1 MKQETVNT
9 FTDGMVKDL
18 HPLTTPKTVLTDAL
32 NATLITYDGNEY
44 ILQNDM
50 GNGKVET
57 SRLPKGYVPVGMTE
71 YGGIIYVA
79 SYNPLTKTSQIGS
92 FPSPER
98 QIGTEEIDDNS
109 SKNYSINTSI
119 NTDNSYI
126 RLDVVGSDLEKYKLN
141 PGDKFMLGTNI
152 TFSDM
157 LDVHIAIVDKEG
169 NLTYI
174 DDQLQKA
181 KFVSLDGLK
190 TDTSDWNVFT
200 GKTSGYLTIIIAL
213 STIDT
218 FDLTRDIKLH
228 NADITNGT
236 NTTFDVTF
244 NGVATNTGKVSA
256 NGFCM
261 NYDLNNTSGK
271 ACGAWTVKM
280 EEFLHSDI
288 LSYVAI
294 PYCAYGYLN
303 AFKISGKIDFSLYG
317 TGFSKLTEWRYYK
330 DNDYMKITWGLDY
343 DVIEFLKVTSVKF
356 FLYNFQDDLQAAK
369 FPHITTTKKSTG
381 ETVTTNGY
389 YSYYECG
396 YKDNYNG
403 VFSEKIP
410 FQYNSTDTYG
420 LQKNTLYFVK
430 IAVDYLNQSTNT
442 TTTKYYYRM
451 LYTTGIFNEDYIKY
465 NEVDFKNLSPKA
477 YISISPSCEVTDK
490 QVTDVSA
497 ANANEFLNST
507 VTSKVVNAGY
517 NVTGNVSLNAKVTDD
532 GIPGT
537 PNISTNS
544 SDTGN
549 YGVTA
554 RFGNEFTKEI
564 SENKVYLGTDT
575 TLQSQLDTVIS
586 TAYPATTGDDSYGSI
601 GSIAINND
609 VISIQGNIRRGI
621 LYSGTSTNNV
631 AADCYNITKAF
642 SDVDD
647 FKLKYVGCECTGT
660 PNTMV
665 TGDTNHLQITSA
677 ACVSTGKSLELR
689 YKTFEHTGTP
699 KSLGAN
705 DDGGNYVGSQNSL
718 NGLDMNPF
726 NKTDNNG
733 MSCPITAIVPSSVG
747 EYPLGWNTSPLAC
760 IKPTSNTIN
769 GLDQYPVRDDDWGY
783 YDDPIFILWKTSTV
797 SGAWTFINLGGIR
810 AWNETWGKNEEVIL
824 PDTSWPPLHKDSDGN
839 DESDKWKADGCLYE
853 YPRKITA
860 QLSPNANTNYR
871 LTTLDILYNFLNQ
884 FYVVQWGRLTF
895 TSKVPDA
902 NHIIYNGLFDNKFKI
917 TSKYTYTYNPSYLY
931 SINTGSSSVYLN
943 PTDINSLITTKL
955 VGQLTDYQF
964 TDITANTTISNVTA
978 SSGSEDYSLEYS
990 IGKEVDMSNWNT
1002 ALNEIAN
1009 GDISIDTSVIYDST
1023 GNTKDGSGNP
1033 YSMNSIYTKT
1043 SGGNYVIWDG
1053 MAYYPNSQNIGV
1065 GTDFLHVE
1073 RATAKANAIL
1083 YAKAGSRILVTNKTD
1098 SFAVVGSVNARV
1110 QLYPNSRI
1118 WPQTEN

>member
-57 SRLPKGYVPVGMTE
+57 ARLPKGYVPVGMTE

-79 SYNPLTKTSQIGS
+79 SYNPLTKTSQVGS

-98 QIGTEEIDDNS
+98 QIGTEELDNNS
-109 SKNYSINTSI
+109 GTNYSVNTSI

-126 RLDVVGSDLEKYKLN
+126 RLDVIGSDLEKYKLN

-152 TFSDM
+152 TFNNM
-157 LDVHIAIVDKEG
+157 LDVHIAIVDREG

-181 KFVSLDGLK
+181 KFVSLETLN
-190 TDTSDWNVFT
+190 TNTSDWNIFT
-200 GKTSGYLTIIIAL
+200 GKTSGYLTIIITL

-218 FDLTRDIKLH
+218 FDLTKDIKLH

-244 NGVATNTGKVSA
+244 NGVASNTGKVLA

-261 NYDLNNTSGK
+261 NYDLNNTPDK
-271 ACGAWTVKM
+271 ACGAWTIKM

-294 PYCAYGYLN
+294 PYCSYGYLN
-303 AFKISGKIDFSLYG
+303 SFKVSGKIDFSLYG

-356 FLYNFQDDLQAAK
+356 SLYNFQNDLQAAK
-369 FPHITTTKKSTG
+369 FPHIVTSKGSNG
-381 ETVTTNGY
+381 ETTTTNGY

-410 FQYNSTDTYG
+410 FQYSSTDTYG

-430 IAVDYLNQSTNT
+430 ISVDYLNQSTNT
-442 TTTKYYYRM
+442 VITKYYYRM

-465 NEVDFKNLSPKA
+465 NEMDFKNLNPKA
-477 YISISPSCEVTDK
+477 YVSISPSCKVTDK
-490 QVTDVSA
+490 QVTDVSS
-497 ANANEFLNST
+497 ANSNEFLNST
-507 VTSKVVNAGY
+507 STNKVVNAGY
-517 NVTGNVSLNAKVTDD
+517 SVIGSVSLNAKVTDN

-537 PNISTNS
+537 PNISTDS
-544 SDTGN
+544 DDTGN

-554 RFGNEFTKEI
+554 RFNDEFTKEV
-564 SENKVYLGTDT
+564 SETKVYLGTDT
-575 TLQSQLDTVIS
+575 TLKSQLDAVITS
-586 TAYPATTGDDSYGSI
+586 AYPATSGDDSYGSI
-601 GSIAINND
+601 GTVAINKNT
-609 VISIQGNIRRGI
+609 ISIQGNIRRGV

-631 AADCYNITKAF
+631 ATECYKITKAF

-660 PNTMV
+660 PNSMV
-665 TGDTNHLQITSA
+665 TTDTNHLQITSA

-689 YKTFEHTGTP
+689 YKTFEHAGTP
-699 KSLGAN
+699 TSLGTN
-705 DDGGNYVGSQNSL
+705 DNGGNYVGSQNSL

-733 MSCPITAIVPSSVG
+733 MSCPITVIVPSTVD
-747 EYPLGWNTSPLAC
+747 EYPLGWNTSPYSGSE
-760 IKPTSNTIN
+760 IIRSTN
-769 GLDQYPVRDDDWGY
+769 GTLQYPVRKEVWGY
-783 YDDPIFILWKTSTV
+783 YDDPIFVLWKTSSV
-797 SGAWTFINLGGIR
+797 DGAWTFINLGGIR
-810 AWNETWGKNEEVIL
+810 AWQAQG
-824 PDTSWPPLHKDSDGN
+824 
-839 DESDKWKADGCLYE
+839 DESEFPTDKWGLDGCYYE
-853 YPRKITA
+853 YPRRITGE
-860 QLSPNANTNYR
+860 LSPNVNTNFK
-871 LTTLDILYNFLNQ
+871 LTVLDILYNFLNQ
-884 FYVVQWGRLTF
+884 FYVTQWGRLIF
-895 TSKVPDA
+895 SSKVPDA
-902 NHIIYNGLFDNKFKI
+902 NHIIYNGLFDNIFKI
-917 TSKYTYTYNPSYLY
+917 TGKYTYTYNPSYLY
-931 SINTGSSSVYLN
+931 SINTGTASVYLN
-943 PTDINSLITTKL
+943 STDINSLITTKL
-955 VGQLTDYQF
+955 VNQLPDYSS
-964 TDITANTTISNVTA
+964 TDIIANTTISNVVA
-978 SSGSEDYSLEYS
+978 ESGTEDYTIEYN
-990 IGKEVDMSNWNT
+990 IGKEVDMSSWNI

-1009 GDISIDTSVIYDST
+1009 GDISIDTNLIYDSD

-1043 SGGNYVIWDG
+1043 SGDKYIIWDG
-1053 MAYYPNSQNIGV
+1053 MAKYPNNQNIGI

-1073 RATAKANAIL
+1073 RATSKANAIL
-1083 YAKAGSRILVTNKTD
+1083 YATSGSRILVNNRTDNFAIIGPVNVKT
-1098 SFAVVGSVNARV
+1098 
-1110 QLYPNSRI
+1110 QIYPNSRI